1 MRWAVVHQS
10 EKNWGVG
17 RYTRLVLSVPVAAP
31 PTSEHFIACHGFPPY
46 MHSIL
51 EALALLPAGSR
62 ILDIPSGRGQ
72 FSDALREAGLDAVS
86 ADLNGQ
92 REDYLPLDMS
102 APLPLEDAS
111 FDAVVCTEG
120 LEHLLAPQSLVEELV
135 RIVKPGGSIY
145 LSVPN
150 VHNFY
155 SRLQF
160 LFTGTLFQFQ
170 AYDVP
175 DTPRTY
181 QGDRCHVTPITFP
194 QLRWWAWMAGAEVV
208 ELLADK
214 EKRKL
219 GKPLYWMLHQL
230 GRPWRRKL
238 EKSGTV
244 ELEARNQRLQEMLN
258 SKKTLYARSLV
269 LHLKRK

>member
-1 MRWAVVHQS
+1 M
-10 EKNWGVG
+10 
-17 RYTRLVLSVPVAAP
+17 SVPVAAP

>member
-1 MRWAVVHQS
+1 
-10 EKNWGVG
+10 
-17 RYTRLVLSVPVAAP
+17 LAASATDTT
-31 PTSEHFIACHGFPPY
+31 TSEHFIACHGFPPY

-51 EALALLPAGSR
+51 GQLSKLSPGSR
-62 ILDIPSGRGQ
+62 ILDIPAGRGQ

-92 REDYLPLDMS
+92 RDDYLPLDMS

-120 LEHLLAPQSLVEELV
+120 LEHLLSPQALVEELV
-135 RIVKPGGSIY
+135 RIVKPGGSLY

-175 DTPRTY
+175 DTPRNF

-194 QLRWWAWMAGAEVV
+194 QLRWWAWMAGADVID
-208 ELLADK
+208 LLPDK
-214 EKRKL
+214 EKRKF
-219 GKPLYWMLHQL
+219 GKPLYWFLHQM

-238 EKSGTV
+238 ERSGTS
-244 ELEARNQRLQEMLN
+244 ELEARNLKLQQILN
-258 SKKTLYARSLV
+258 SKKARYARSLV
-269 LHLKRK
+269 VHLRRR